1 MPAATSAA
9 HPHPVHGRRAR
20 KTRAGAGAEE
30 AVPAARLGQACSD
43 RRYLGFTNGQVRGR
57 RRSQTVPGLEA
68 SLADLRARGLAE
80 DSPQITYH
88 LQQIDRLRAN
98 LQTGGD
104 TPRRQT
110 PREGDSSA

>member
-1 MPAATSAA
+1 MLVPKKPYQPRDSAKRARTAATSASPTA
-9 HPHPVHGRRAR
+9 ESAADVARRQ
-20 KTRAGAGAEE
+20 
-30 AVPAARLGQACSD
+30 L
-43 RRYLGFTNGQVRGR
+43 
-57 RRSQTVPGLEA
+57 PGLEA